1 MFGQMSL
8 WDTNNV
14 MEPLAE
20 RMRPDNLDEY
30 VGQEHVLGQGKLLR
44 QMIEEDQ
51 IASMILWG
59 EPGIGKTTLA
69 MLIAKS
75 THADFQSF
83 SAVTSGVK
91 EIKEIIKIA
100 NDNLLRGVRTIVFV
114 DEIHRFNKAQQD
126 AFLPV
131 VEKGTII
138 LIGATTENPSFEIN
152 SALLSRTMVVTL
164 NPLSI
169 EDIGKV
175 LRNALTAKR
184 GLGDRKIDISDEI
197 ISEIAEFA
205 NGDARTAL
213 NLLEKVVYS
222 SNVTDGIIKVTDETF
237 KNCLQRKM
245 LLYSK
250 KGDEHYNL
258 ISALHKSMRNSD
270 CNASVYWLARMFEAG
285 EDPLYIARRLV
296 RFASEDIGMA
306 DPNALTQAIAAYQAA
321 HFVGRPE
328 CSVNLTQAVI
338 YLASA
343 PKSNALYVAYETA
356 KIDALNTLSEGVPLQ
371 LRNAPT
377 KLMKNLGYGQGYEY
391 AHDNEMKITK
401 MNCLPESMLD
411 REYYK
416 PSSEGFEATVRQ
428 RMNENEKK
436 KKDLLL

>member
-1 MFGQMSL
+1 MIGQMSL
-8 WDTNNV
+8 WDAIPV

-20 RMRPDNLDEY
+20 RMRPVSLDEY
-30 VGQEHVLGQGKLLR
+30 IGQEHILGEGKLVR
-44 QMIEEDQ
+44 QMIEEDR
-51 IASMILWG
+51 IASMIFWG
-59 EPGIGKTTLA
+59 EPGVGKTTLA

-75 THADFQSF
+75 TNADFQSF
-83 SAVTSGVK
+83 SAVDSGVK

-100 NDNLLRGVRTIVFV
+100 NDNLLSGKRTIVFV

-131 VEKGTII
+131 VEKGTIV

-152 SALLSRTMVVTL
+152 SALLSRMMVITL

-169 EDIGKV
+169 EDIVKV
-175 LRNALTAKR
+175 LKNALSSKR
-184 GLGDRKIDISDEI
+184 GLGEKRIDISEEI
-197 ISEIAEFA
+197 ILEIAEFA

-213 NLLEKVVYS
+213 NILEKVVYS
-222 SNVTDGIIKVTDETF
+222 SQFNDGVIKVTDETL
-237 KNCLQRKM
+237 KDCLQRKM

-250 KGDEHYNL
+250 SGDEHFNL

-296 RFASEDIGMA
+296 RFASEDVGMA
-306 DPNALTQAIAAYQAA
+306 DPNALPQAVAAYQAA
-321 HFVGRPE
+321 HFIGRPE
-328 CSVNLTQAVI
+328 CNVNLTQAVI

-356 KIDALNTLSEGVPLQ
+356 RADALNTLSEGVPLQ
-371 LRNAPT
+371 LRNAST
-377 KLMKNLGYGQGYEY
+377 ELLETLGYGKGYEY
-391 AHDNEMKITK
+391 AHDNEMRITK
-401 MNCLPESMLD
+401 MDCLPEKMMG

-416 PSSEGFEATVRQ
+416 PTEEGFEEEIKKRLL
-428 RMNENEKK
+428 ENEKK
-436 KKDLLL
+436 KEKL